1 MFIRLATDEQKR
13 DIGLKRNCDP
23 PTDRLTDLSS
33 PLPLLSF
40 LPTFVLQHLRNYF
53 MTKHHDHHDCRRF
66 TGNI

>member
-33 PLPLLSF
+33 PPSF
-40 LPTFVLQHLRNYF
+40 FPSYVRVATFEKLFYDK
-53 MTKHHDHHDCRRF
+53 TS
-66 TGNI
+66 